1 MADVARYPTW
11 VLLLVTIVIAAVVVL
26 RYAALD
32 RGSNP
37 RRVWLMLMA
46 AWLAVI
52 GLAAAGLIR
61 SRTGQ
66 QITPNEGL
74 LVLADLM
81 AALLVISVPA
91 GRAMRRLP
99 SDRIRLLRITNAG
112 QVLLGKW
119 WALVVVGLTLATM
132 AGLLA
137 GEIALAAELPGPPA
151 AAACQDYTTWFLDPA
166 NSTMPPRADR
176 QILTEAS
183 QVAPPGNL
191 RTHLAALAAD
201 VQSAISGNGTI
212 QGILDELR
220 ITSDEGALN
229 KDCGFG

>member
-1 MADVARYPTW
+1 MPNVDRYPTW
-11 VLLLVTIVIAAVVVL
+11 VLLLVTIVITAAVVL

-37 RRVWLMLMA
+37 RRIWLMLMA

-52 GLAAAGLIR
+52 GLAAVGLIR

-66 QITPNEGL
+66 QIPPNQGL
-74 LVLADLM
+74 LVLTDFM

-99 SDRIRLLRITNAG
+99 SDRLRLLRDTNAW

-119 WALVVVGLTLATM
+119 GPLVVLVLMLGTM

-166 NSTMPPRADR
+166 NSTTPPRADR

-191 RTHLAALAAD
+191 RSDLAALTAD
-201 VQSAISGNGTI
+201 VQSAISENGTI
-212 QGILDELR
+212 PGMLDELR
-220 ITSDEGALN
+220 IPSDEGAVN
-229 KDCGFG
+229 RDCGFG